1 MPRRRAE
8 GRWAIGVDEAGY
20 GPRLGPLVVA
30 AVAVEGPADPWRAL
44 SGAVSRP
51 GEPQGERVLLG
62 DSKEVYSPSRGLAR
76 LEEGV
81 LAVLAAADG
90 SPPATVAALLE
101 RVAPAGPRADLP
113 WSGLLVAPLP
123 RAADPERVGRLG
135 RRLAEASDGTGTRW
149 RMLRARPVPEAEFNG
164 AVARTGNKAR
174 ALFGWVA
181 PLLAEAWGMG
191 GPPERVAL
199 LDKEG
204 GRDSYLPL
212 LVPAFPRA
220 RVVRRG
226 VEGPDLSSY
235 LLEQGGVRL
244 AIEVRPRSEALF
256 PVAVA
261 SMLAKY
267 VRELHM
273 EALNAF
279 WTREVPGLRP
289 TAGSPEDAKRFLG
302 ETAPRRRA
310 LGIPREAFVRCR

>member
-1 MPRRRAE
+1 MTRRKAPPRFHV
-8 GRWAIGVDEAGY
+8 GVDEAGY

-30 AVAVEGPADPWRAL
+30 AAALEGPADPWRAL
-44 SGAVSRP
+44 RAAVARP
-51 GEPQGERVLLG
+51 GEELRDRVLLG
-62 DSKEVYSPSRGLAR
+62 DSKEVYTPSRGLAR

-81 LAVLAAADG
+81 LAVLGAADG
-90 SPPATVAALLE
+90 APPATVPRLLA
-101 RVAPAGPRADLP
+101 RVAPEVPVPDLP
-113 WSGLLVAPLP
+113 WARALDAPLP
-123 RAADPERVGRLG
+123 RAADPARVEVLG
-135 RRLAEASDGTGTRW
+135 RRLAEASASAGVRW
-149 RMLRARPVPEAEFNG
+149 RLLRARPVPEPEFNA
-164 AVARTGNKAR
+164 AVARTGNKAH

-181 PLLAEAWGMG
+181 PLLAEAWTMP
-191 GPPERVAL
+191 GPAERVAL

-226 VEGPDLSSY
+226 VEGPELSTY
-235 LLEQGGVRL
+235 VLEQAGVRL
-244 AIEVRPRSEALF
+244 AVEVRPRSEAFL

-289 TAGSPEDAKRFLG
+289 TAGYPEDADRFLG
-302 ETAPRRRA
+302 EIEPARAA
-310 LGIPREAFVRCR
+310 LGIPRESFVRCR